1 MTKNK
6 ETLGDKSQG
15 QIEPEPQA
23 ALFDVEERGGIDVLC
38 SRFIES
44 RSMDYK
50 QLFDGFDHLRV
61 ITFSYGLGFLSAIS
75 DFFKDVEVVLGSTV
89 TIRPDII
96 DVAIHQCR
104 DMRRLSRQKRLVERV
119 KDGTVSIYFNTRRM
133 SHEKL
138 YLLSSDDG
146 RCRVIIGSA
155 NLSKRAF
162 TGGQAEEIVCF
173 DNDPA
178 IYENRMSRFME
189 LREQSTVCPLEP
201 AALASFVEAGGD
213 KQKQIESTP
222 VSSKH
227 GVVYLV
233 DDPESDEE
241 PDTIYTYDPKDMTE
255 EQLEAMRAIK
265 PRTTKVDG
273 LTVIT
278 ADEVRRVVRAGREGV
293 KRHVVKA
300 LAYPSFRYDTRTNTA
315 YLNDRPYPT
324 AEGGEWVADAHRI
337 AQIMRG
343 YDAFVGDVEV
353 TKQQLFKVLA
363 FMFTAPFMGHARQAA
378 IRGNYSRWPFPN
390 YCILYGDSNAG
401 KSTFVKM
408 CLQAMYGSVQ
418 TGIVTNDQ
426 WTKTGI
432 RYIDQMCEGMCVVF
446 NDPDPGK
453 FKSNMRRIIVDD
465 EDRGND
471 ESAAS
476 RPIYVVTVNKVTAL
490 PPEYAKR
497 SVLVRTEARID
508 RETGIEDEKALND
521 SIDSLTTAF
530 FLEYLTRM
538 LPLVTQMED
547 RSRASE
553 SDEDERG
560 WKPDLLRLSC
570 ETLHD
575 MFYEAGMAAPWNAS
589 LDYGDFIGE
598 TATARVARDK
608 LIEAYHVDDSQF
620 RVRRGTNSVEYRPS
634 GVEGDRAARY
644 ETKAIYEELPAY
656 LEARLVNNVIVF
668 KNVRALE
675 NFLGVTLDKSL
686 RARLRRVMDRVRSSD

>member
-1 MTKNK
+1 MTNDENLQKD
-6 ETLGDKSQG
+6 EGLGQTG
-15 QIEPEPQA
+15 QEPQA
-23 ALFDVEERGGIDVLC
+23 TLFDVEERGGIDVLC

-50 QLFDGFDHLRV
+50 QLFGGFDHLHV

-75 DFFKDVEVVLGSTV
+75 ELFKDVEVVLGSTV

-96 DVAIHQCR
+96 DVAMHQCR
-104 DMRRLSRQKRLVERV
+104 DMQRLSRQKKLVKRV
-119 KDGTVSIYFNTRRM
+119 KEGSVSIYFNTRRM

-146 RCRVIIGSA
+146 RCRVVIGSA

-173 DNDPA
+173 DNDAA
-178 IYENRMSRFME
+178 IYENRMTRFME
-189 LREQSTVCPLEP
+189 LRGQSTVCPLEP
-201 AALASFVEAGGD
+201 ATLAAFVEAGGD

-222 VSSKH
+222 VCSKH

-241 PDTIYTYDPKDMTE
+241 PDTVYTYNPKDMTE
-255 EQLEAMRAIK
+255 EQLEAMRAAK
-265 PRTTKVDG
+265 PRTTKADG

-278 ADEVRRVVRAGREGV
+278 ADEVRRVIRAGREGV
-293 KRHVVKA
+293 KRHEVKA
-300 LAYPSFRYDTRTNTA
+300 VAYPRFRYDAGSHTA
-315 YLNDRPYPT
+315 YLNDKPYGT
-324 AEGGEWVADAHRI
+324 ADGDWVADAHRI

-343 YDAFVGDVEV
+343 YDAFVGNVEV

-363 FMFTAPFMGHARQAA
+363 FMFTAPFMGRARQAA
-378 IRGNYSRWPFPN
+378 MRGNYSRWPFPN

-408 CLQAMYGSVQ
+408 GLQAMYGSAQ

-432 RYIDQMCEGMCVVF
+432 RYIDRMCDGMCVVF

-465 EDRGND
+465 EERSGD
-471 ESAAS
+471 ESAAA

-521 SIDSLTTAF
+521 SIDSLTTSF
-530 FLEYLTRM
+530 FLEYLVRM
-538 LPLVTQMED
+538 APLVTQMED
-547 RSRASE
+547 RARTAE
-553 SDEDERG
+553 ADEGGRS

-570 ETLHD
+570 DTLHG
-575 MFYEAGMAAPWNAS
+575 MFNEAGETASWNAS

-608 LIEAYHVDDSQF
+608 LIEAYHVDESQF

-634 GVEGDRAARY
+634 GVEGDRSARY

-656 LEARLVNNVIVF
+656 LEAQMVNNVIVF
-668 KNVRALE
+668 KNARALE
-675 NFLGVTLDKSL
+675 GFLGLPIDRSL
-686 RARLRRVMDRVRSSD
+686 RARLRRTMERVRSAE